1 MYLPHHGHVHESCRI
16 AERPSVEIG
25 LCQSPLL
32 HRLQALS
39 KEQTLIPTMHRILI
53 ADPIHEQ
60 AQKLLASRPG
70 FEVAVAT
77 GLSEAELVQRIPAH
91 DGIIVRS
98 KTRVTA
104 SAIAAGQRL
113 KVIGRAGIGVDN
125 IDVAAATER
134 GIVVLNTPDANA
146 TTTAELALAHLLSLS
161 RHLPQADR
169 SLRAGE
175 WQPGKFVGTELA
187 GKSVGVIGF
196 GTIGRIFA
204 RLCLGLKMHVL
215 AYDPFVTPEIIAQA
229 GAEPVSLDALLARA
243 DYVSLHCP
251 LTDQTHHLINAQ
263 RLAQMKSGARL
274 INCARGALVDEAALY
289 EALQSGRLA
298 GAALDVF
305 GQEPPKGSS
314 LLALDTVVMTPHLGA
329 STQEAQQAVSVKIAE
344 AVAAYLTTGEAPNA
358 VNLPRIPGEQLI
370 RARPYQH
377 LAHALGGFVAA
388 ITPSPITELEIGLYG
403 RAAELDPRPITSHA
417 LVGLLAKRLAM
428 TVNQVNA
435 APLAQRQGITVRET
449 RSDAMHDYIALVEL
463 RATTAAGTTSVAGTL
478 LGERLPRLVR
488 IDEYDV
494 EAVPE
499 GHMLFT
505 RHDDRPGVVGAL
517 GSILGREN
525 INISRMQ
532 VGNAN
537 AKSEAIALIGI
548 SAALSDKAVAEIQAL
563 PPIRQVVQF
572 TL

>member
-1 MYLPHHGHVHESCRI
+1 M
-16 AERPSVEIG
+16 PSV
-25 LCQSPLL
+25 
-32 HRLQALS
+32 
-39 KEQTLIPTMHRILI
+39 HRILI

-60 AQKLLASRPG
+60 AQNLLLARPG

-77 GLSEAELVQRIPAH
+77 GLNEAELAERIGGY

-104 SAIAAGQRL
+104 PIVAASKQL

-169 SLRAGE
+169 SMRAGE
-175 WQPGKFVGTELA
+175 WQPAKFVGTELS

-196 GTIGRIFA
+196 GTIGRIIA
-204 RLCLGLKMHVL
+204 RLCIGLKMHVL
-215 AYDPFVTPEIIAQA
+215 AYDPFVTPEIIEQTD
-229 GAEPVSLDALLARA
+229 AEPVTLDALLARA

-251 LTDQTHHLINAQ
+251 LTDQTRHLINTQ
-263 RLAQMKSGARL
+263 RLAQMKRGARL
-274 INCARGALVDEAALY
+274 INCARGALVDEAALC
-289 EALQSGRLA
+289 EALQSGHLA

-305 GQEPPKGSS
+305 GHEPPKSSS
-314 LLALDTVVMTPHLGA
+314 LLALETIVMTPHLGA
-329 STQEAQQAVSVKIAE
+329 STQEAQQAVSMKIAE
-344 AVAAYLTTGEAPNA
+344 DVAAYLTTGEAASA
-358 VNLPRIPGEQLI
+358 VNLPRIPAEQLA
-370 RARPYQH
+370 RTRPYQH

-388 ITPSPITELEIGLYG
+388 ITPDPITELEVGLFG
-403 RAAELDPRPITSHA
+403 RAAELDPRPITSQA
-417 LVGLLAKRLAM
+417 LVGLLDKRLAV

-435 APLAQRQGITVRET
+435 AQLAQRQGIAVRET
-449 RSDAMHDYIALVEL
+449 RSNATHDYIALVEL
-463 RATTAAGTTSVAGTL
+463 RATTAAGTTRVAGTL

-488 IDEYDV
+488 IDEYDL

-532 VGNAN
+532 VGNASG
-537 AKSEAIALIGI
+537 KSEAIALIGI
-548 SAALSDKAVAEIQAL
+548 SGSLSEGAIVEIQAL

>member
-1 MYLPHHGHVHESCRI
+1 MPAVH
-16 AERPSVEIG
+16 
-25 LCQSPLL
+25 Q
-32 HRLQALS
+32 
-39 KEQTLIPTMHRILI
+39 ILI
-53 ADPIHEQ
+53 ADSIHEQ
-60 AQKLLASRPG
+60 AQRFLASRPE
-70 FEVAVAT
+70 FRVVVAP
-77 GLSEAELVQRIPAH
+77 GLNEAELAERIGTY

-98 KTRVTA
+98 KSRVTA
-104 SAIAAGQRL
+104 AVVAAGQRL

-161 RHLPQADR
+161 RYLPQADR
-169 SLRAGE
+169 SMRVGE
-175 WQPGKFVGTELA
+175 WQPAKFVGTELS

-204 RLCLGLKMHVL
+204 GLCLGLKMHVL
-215 AYDPFVTPEIIAQA
+215 AYDPFVTPEIIEQTD
-229 GAEPVSLDALLARA
+229 AEPVTLDALLARA

-251 LTDQTHHLINAQ
+251 LTDQTLNLIDTK
-263 RLAQMKSGARL
+263 RLAQMKPGARL
-274 INCARGALVDEAALY
+274 INCARGALVDEAALC
-289 EALQSGRLA
+289 EALQSGHLA
-298 GAALDVF
+298 GAALDVY
-305 GQEPPKGSS
+305 GREPPKGSPLFS
-314 LLALDTVVMTPHLGA
+314 LDTVVMTPHLGA

-344 AVAAYLTTGEAPNA
+344 DVAAYLTTGEAVNA
-358 VNLPRIPGEQLI
+358 VNLPRIPAEQLT
-370 RARPYQH
+370 RTRPYQR
-377 LAHALGGFVAA
+377 LGHALGGLIAA
-388 ITPSPITELEIGLYG
+388 ITPETIVELEIGLFG
-403 RAAELDPRPITSHA
+403 RVAELDPRPITSHA
-417 LVGLLAKRLAM
+417 LVGLLDKRFAV

-435 APLAQRQGITVRET
+435 GQLAQRQGIAVRET
-449 RSDAMHDYIALVEL
+449 RSDVTHDYIALVEV
-463 RATTAAGTTSVAGTL
+463 RATTTAGITSVAGTL

-488 IDEYDV
+488 INEYDV

-537 AKSEAIALIGI
+537 GKSEAIALIGI
-548 SAALSDKAVAEIQAL
+548 STSLSERVIAEIRAL
-563 PPIRQVVQF
+563 PAMRQVVQF

>member
-1 MYLPHHGHVHESCRI
+1 
-16 AERPSVEIG
+16 
-25 LCQSPLL
+25 
-32 HRLQALS
+32 
-39 KEQTLIPTMHRILI
+39 
-53 ADPIHEQ
+53 
-60 AQKLLASRPG
+60 
-70 FEVAVAT
+70 
-77 GLSEAELVQRIPAH
+77 
-91 DGIIVRS
+91 
-98 KTRVTA
+98 
-104 SAIAAGQRL
+104 
-113 KVIGRAGIGVDN
+113 
-125 IDVAAATER
+125 
-134 GIVVLNTPDANA
+134 
-146 TTTAELALAHLLSLS
+146 
-161 RHLPQADR
+161 
-169 SLRAGE
+169 
-175 WQPGKFVGTELA
+175 
-187 GKSVGVIGF
+187 
-196 GTIGRIFA
+196 
-204 RLCLGLKMHVL
+204 
-215 AYDPFVTPEIIAQA
+215 VTPEIIAQA

-537 AKSEAIALIGI
+537 DKSEAIALIGI

>member
-1 MYLPHHGHVHESCRI
+1 MTPG
-16 AERPSVEIG
+16 
-25 LCQSPLL
+25 
-32 HRLQALS
+32 
-39 KEQTLIPTMHRILI
+39 HRILI
-53 ADPIHEQ
+53 ADLIHEQ
-60 AQKLLASRPG
+60 AQKFLASRPG
-70 FEVAVAT
+70 FEVTVAT
-77 GLSEAELVQRIPAH
+77 SLNEGELVGRIGAY

-98 KTRVTA
+98 KTHVTA
-104 SAIAAGQRL
+104 PVIAAGQML

-125 IDVAAATER
+125 IDVTAATER

-146 TTTAELALAHLLSLS
+146 TTTAELTLAHLLSLS

-169 SLRAGE
+169 SIRAGE
-175 WQPGKFVGTELA
+175 WQPAKFLGTELA

-204 RLCLGLKMHVL
+204 RLCFGLKMQVL
-215 AYDPFVTPEIIAQA
+215 AYDPFVAPDVIEQA
-229 GAEPVSLDALLARA
+229 NAEPVTLDSLLARA

-251 LTDQTHHLINAQ
+251 LTDQTRHLIDAK
-263 RLAQMKSGARL
+263 RFAQMKRGARL
-274 INCARGALVDEAALY
+274 INCARGKLVDEAALC
-289 EALQSGRLA
+289 EALKSGHLA
-298 GAALDVF
+298 GAALDVY
-305 GQEPPKGSS
+305 GQEPPVGSK
-314 LLALDTVVMTPHLGA
+314 LFELDTVVMTPHLGA

-344 AVAAYLTTGEAPNA
+344 DVAAYLVSGEATNA
-358 VNLPRIPGEQLI
+358 VNLPRVPIEQLI
-370 RARPYQH
+370 RTRPYQH
-377 LAHALGGFVAA
+377 LAHALGGLVAA
-388 ITPSPITELEIGLYG
+388 ITPDPITELEIGLFG

-417 LVGLLAKRLAM
+417 LVGLLDKRLAI
-428 TVNQVNA
+428 TVNHVNA
-435 APLAQRQGITVRET
+435 AQLAQRQGIAVRET
-449 RSDAMHDYIALVEL
+449 RSDATHDYIALVEV
-463 RATTAAGTTSVAGTL
+463 RATTTTGTTSVAGTL

-488 IDEYDV
+488 IEEYDV

-537 AKSEAIALIGI
+537 GRFEAISLIGI
-548 SAALSDKAVAEIQAL
+548 STPLSEKAMAEIRAL
-563 PPIRQVVQF
+563 TAIRQVVQF

>member
-1 MYLPHHGHVHESCRI
+1 M
-16 AERPSVEIG
+16 PSV
-25 LCQSPLL
+25 
-32 HRLQALS
+32 
-39 KEQTLIPTMHRILI
+39 HRILI
-53 ADPIHEQ
+53 ADAIHEQ

-77 GLSEAELVQRIPAH
+77 GSSEAELVERIPAY

-98 KTRVTA
+98 KTRLTA
-104 SAIAAGQRL
+104 PVIAAGQKL

-169 SLRAGE
+169 SVRAGE
-175 WQPGKFVGTELA
+175 WQPAKFVGTELA

-215 AYDPFVTPEIIAQA
+215 AYDPFVTPEIIERTD
-229 GAEPVSLDALLARA
+229 AEPVTLDALLARA

-251 LTDQTHHLINAQ
+251 LTDQTHHLIDAG
-263 RLAQMKSGARL
+263 RLGQMKQGARL

-289 EALQSGRLA
+289 EALQTGKLA
-298 GAALDVF
+298 GAALDVY
-305 GQEPPKGSS
+305 GQEPPKGST
-314 LLALDTVVMTPHLGA
+314 LLALDTIVLTPHLGA
-329 STQEAQQAVSVKIAE
+329 STQEAQQAVSMKIAE
-344 AVAAYLTTGEAPNA
+344 DVAAYLTTGEAASA
-358 VNLPRIPGEQLI
+358 VNLPKIPPEQLA

-388 ITPSPITELEIGLYG
+388 ITPDPITELEVGLFG
-403 RAAELDPRPITSHA
+403 RAAELDPRPITSQA
-417 LVGLLAKRLAM
+417 LVGLLDKRLAVP
-428 TVNQVNA
+428 VNQVNA
-435 APLAQRQGITVRET
+435 AQLAQRQGIALRET
-449 RSDAMHDYIALVEL
+449 RSDATHDYIALVEV
-463 RATTAAGTTSVAGTL
+463 RATTATRTTSVAGTL

-537 AKSEAIALIGI
+537 GKSEAIALIGI
-548 SAALSDKAVAEIQAL
+548 SAALPERALAEIQAL
-563 PPIRQVVQF
+563 PAIRQVVQF

>member
-1 MYLPHHGHVHESCRI
+1 M
-16 AERPSVEIG
+16 PS
-25 LCQSPLL
+25 
-32 HRLQALS
+32 
-39 KEQTLIPTMHRILI
+39 HRILI
-53 ADPIHEQ
+53 ADPIHER
-60 AQKLLASRPG
+60 AKSLLVSRPG
-70 FEVAVAT
+70 FEVTIAT
-77 GLSEAELVQRIPAH
+77 GLNEAELTDRIGAY
-91 DGIIVRS
+91 DAVIVRS

-104 SAIAAGQRL
+104 PVVAAGQKL

-146 TTTAELALAHLLSLS
+146 TTTAELAVAHLLSLS

-169 SLRAGE
+169 SMRAGE
-175 WQPGKFVGTELA
+175 WQPAKFVGTELS

-215 AYDPFVTPEIIAQA
+215 ACDPFVTPEIIEQTD
-229 GAEPVSLDALLARA
+229 AEPVTLDALLARA

-251 LTDQTHHLINAQ
+251 LTDQTRHLIDPQ
-263 RLAQMKSGARL
+263 RLAQMKPGARL
-274 INCARGALVDEAALY
+274 INCARGALVDEAALC
-289 EALQSGRLA
+289 EALQSGHLA
-298 GAALDVF
+298 GAALDVY
-305 GQEPPKGSS
+305 GHEPPKGSP

-329 STQEAQQAVSVKIAE
+329 STQEAQQAVSVNIVE
-344 AVAAYLTTGEAPNA
+344 DVAAYLTTGEAASA
-358 VNLPRIPGEQLI
+358 VNLPRIPAEQLT
-370 RARPYQH
+370 RMRPYQR

-388 ITPSPITELEIGLYG
+388 ITPGPITELEVGLFG
-403 RAAELDPRPITSHA
+403 RAAELDPRPITSHV
-417 LVGLLAKRLAM
+417 LVGLLDKRLAA

-435 APLAQRQGITVRET
+435 AQLAQRQGIAVRET
-449 RSDAMHDYIALVEL
+449 RSDATHDYIALVEV
-463 RATTAAGTTSVAGTL
+463 RATTTAGSTSAAGTL

-525 INISRMQ
+525 INISRME

-537 AKSEAIALIGI
+537 GKSEAIALIGI
-548 SAALSDKAVAEIQAL
+548 SASLSEKAMAEIKAL
-563 PPIRQVVQF
+563 PAIRQVVQF
-572 TL
+572 RL

>member
-1 MYLPHHGHVHESCRI
+1 MS
-16 AERPSVEIG
+16 SV
-25 LCQSPLL
+25 
-32 HRLQALS
+32 
-39 KEQTLIPTMHRILI
+39 HRILI

-60 AQKLLASRPG
+60 AKSLLDSRPG

-77 GLSEAELVQRIPAH
+77 GLNEAELAECIVARDA
-91 DGIIVRS
+91 IIVRS

-104 SAIAAGQRL
+104 PIIAAGKQL

-146 TTTAELALAHLLSLS
+146 NTTAELAVAHILSLS
-161 RHLPQADR
+161 RQLPQADR
-169 SLRAGE
+169 SMRSGE
-175 WQPGKFVGTELA
+175 WQPAKFIGIELS

-196 GTIGRIFA
+196 GTVGRIFA
-204 RLCLGLKMHVL
+204 RLCLGLKMRVL
-215 AYDPFVTPEIIAQA
+215 AYDPFVKPEIIEKAD
-229 GAEPVSLDALLARA
+229 AEPVTLDALLARA

-251 LTDQTHHLINAQ
+251 LTTQTRHLIDAQ
-263 RLAQMKSGARL
+263 RFAQMKPGARL
-274 INCARGALVDEAALY
+274 INCARGALVDESALC
-289 EALQSGRLA
+289 EALQAGRLA
-298 GAALDVF
+298 GAALDVYEH
-305 GQEPPKGSS
+305 EPPKGSS
-314 LLALDTVVMTPHLGA
+314 LLQLDNVVMTPHLGA
-329 STQEAQQAVSVKIAE
+329 STHEAQQAVSVRIAE
-344 AVAAYLTTGEAPNA
+344 AVATYLTTGVAANA
-358 VNLPRIPGEQLI
+358 VNLPRIPTEHLT

-377 LAHALGGFVAA
+377 LAHALGGFVAE
-388 ITPSPITELEIGLYG
+388 ITPGAITELEVGLFG
-403 RAAELDPRPITSHA
+403 RAAELDPRSITAHS
-417 LVGLLAKRLAM
+417 LVGLLGKRLAV

-435 APLAQRQGITVRET
+435 GQLAQRQGIAVREI
-449 RSDAMHDYIALVEL
+449 RSDATHDYLALVEV
-463 RATTAAGTTSVAGTL
+463 RATTGAGITSVAGTL

-532 VGNAN
+532 VGNASD
-537 AKSEAIALIGI
+537 KSEAIALIGV
-548 SAALSDKAVAEIQAL
+548 SAPLSERALAEIQAL
-563 PPIRQVVQF
+563 PAIRQVVQF

>member
-1 MYLPHHGHVHESCRI
+1 MS
-16 AERPSVEIG
+16 SV
-25 LCQSPLL
+25 
-32 HRLQALS
+32 
-39 KEQTLIPTMHRILI
+39 HRILI

-60 AQKLLASRPG
+60 AKTFLTSRPG

-77 GLSEAELVQRIPAH
+77 GLNEAELAEQIGAY

-104 SAIAAGQRL
+104 PIVAAGKQL

-125 IDVAAATER
+125 IDVVAATER
-134 GIVVLNTPDANA
+134 GIVVLNTPDASA
-146 TTTAELALAHLLSLS
+146 TTTAELAVAHLLSLS

-169 SLRAGE
+169 SMRAGE
-175 WQPGKFVGTELA
+175 WQPAKFIGAELS

-215 AYDPFVTPEIIAQA
+215 VYDPFVTPEIIEQA
-229 GAEPVSLDALLARA
+229 DAEPVTLDALLAEA

-251 LTDQTHHLINAQ
+251 LTNQTRHLIDAQ
-263 RLAQMKSGARL
+263 RLAQMKPGARL
-274 INCARGALVDEAALY
+274 VNCARGALVDEAALC
-289 EALQSGRLA
+289 EALLSGHLA

-305 GQEPPKGSS
+305 GREPPIGSC

-329 STQEAQQAVSVKIAE
+329 STQEAQQAVSMRIAE
-344 AVAAYLTTGEAPNA
+344 DLAAYLITGEAASA
-358 VNLPRIPGEQLI
+358 VNLPIIPARQLN
-370 RARPYQH
+370 RSGPYQH

-388 ITPSPITELEIGLYG
+388 ITLGPITELEIGLFG
-403 RAAELDPRPITSHA
+403 RAAKLDPRSITSHA
-417 LVGLLAKRLAM
+417 LVGLLGKRLAV
-428 TVNQVNA
+428 TVNQANA
-435 APLAQRQGITVRET
+435 AQLAQRQGISVREI
-449 RSDAMHDYIALVEL
+449 RSDATHDYLALVEM
-463 RATTAAGTTSVAGTL
+463 RVTTAAGITSAAGTL

-505 RHDDRPGVVGAL
+505 RHADQPGVVGAL
-517 GSILGREN
+517 ASILGREN

-537 AKSEAIALIGI
+537 GKSEGIALIGI
-548 SAALSDKAVAEIQAL
+548 SAPLSETAIAEIRAL
-563 PPIRQVVQF
+563 PAFRQVVQF